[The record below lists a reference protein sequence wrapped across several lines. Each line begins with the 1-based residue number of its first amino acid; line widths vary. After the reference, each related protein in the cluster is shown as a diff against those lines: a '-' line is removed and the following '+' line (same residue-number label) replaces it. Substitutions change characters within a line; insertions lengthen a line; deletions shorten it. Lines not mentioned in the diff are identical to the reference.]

1 MLRWVENEKNVSSRP
16 GFWSK
21 AVRCVFKWRCSHYY
35 RMDWLISAGKYTLKY
50 APELLGIVR
59 GTTAVWNGNGDADS
73 ATHLVKSVVMLG
85 VKEVAGNCC
94 ESAVQSG
101 AAVAVSSLTVDV
113 AASTAT
119 GRDYGMVKDLRNGD
133 YLAVGATGASDF
145 MTGYSLYEGDDKNP
159 KTEAGKKNELPP
171 GQPDPKDDGNQM
183 FESIPHTELD
193 IAIDQQQPAIYQQQ
207 M

>member
-1 MLRWVENEKNVSSRP
+1 
-16 GFWSK
+16 
-21 AVRCVFKWRCSHYY
+21 
-35 RMDWLISAGKYTLKY
+35 MDWLIRALKY
-50 APELLGIVR
+50 APEFLGIAR
-59 GTTAVWNGNGDADS
+59 AAIAVWNGNGDADS

-133 YLAVGATGASDF
+133 YLAVGATGLSDF
-145 MTGYSLYEGDDKNP
+145 ATGYSLYEGGDKN
-159 KTEAGKKNELPP
+159 TMAETLKKNGPP
-171 GQPDPKDDGNQM
+171 LGLPDPKYDGYQM
-183 FESIPHTELD
+183 F
-193 IAIDQQQPAIYQQQ
+193 
-207 M
+207 